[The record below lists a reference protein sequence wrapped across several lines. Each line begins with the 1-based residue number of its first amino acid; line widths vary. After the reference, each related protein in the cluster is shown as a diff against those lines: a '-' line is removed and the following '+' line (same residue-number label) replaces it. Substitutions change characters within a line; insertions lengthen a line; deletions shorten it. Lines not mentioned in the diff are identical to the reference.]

1 MGALGE
7 EGVDGEG
14 EGDEEL
20 EPAFLDVPARELD
33 AFVFLSPAAHA
44 ARPTNPRG
52 GAALP
57 LRPPA
62 FPAPA
67 RGARAGISETDEAG
81 GRVAEVIP
89 RPKKK
94 KGKKKKV
101 KGPKAVMARLDKVG
115 QSNSTGHEPKG
126 ARAPPE
132 RSADA
137 MDTPANALTGRC
149 PRTTW

>member
-33 AFVFLSPAAHA
+33 VFVFLSPAAHA

-115 QSNSTGHEPKG
+115 QSNSTGHEP
-126 ARAPPE
+126 
-132 RSADA
+132 
-137 MDTPANALTGRC
+137 
-149 PRTTW
+149 